1 MTRACLPSTSATL
14 ATLAVLL
21 LLAAAQPACAQVSL
35 GRLFSTPAERQV
47 LDANRGKTQALAPN
61 SQAQQSGGEAQ
72 TQTQGQGPGPGPGPG
87 ERDGLS
93 AKVYTGSDG
102 SGSPQS
108 AGPGGAP
115 PGAAGSP
122 GAAASPGTPAAP
134 AAPESLVMN
143 GVLRTS
149 GGRSTVWLNDVPQ
162 SDTQNKLS
170 KRGPASPALTVT
182 LPSGKKILL
191 KAGQRYD
198 LNEGR
203 VKDINEP

>member
-1 MTRACLPSTSATL
+1 MPAIRATL
-14 ATLAVLL
+14 AAGAALWLL
-21 LLAAAQPACAQVSL
+21 SAMVPASAQVTL

-47 LDANRGKTQALAPN
+47 LDSNRGKAQALAPN
-61 SQAQQSGGEAQ
+61 SQVQQAAGDATG
-72 TQTQGQGPGPGPGPG
+72 TGVGVGPGSGPGPGPG
-87 ERDGLS
+87 ESDGLS
-93 AKVYTGSDG
+93 AKRYSQDG
-102 SGSPQS
+102 SAPAPAAAPGP
-108 AGPGGAP
+108 ADGPGGAAP
-115 PGAAGSP
+115 P
-122 GAAASPGTPAAP
+122 GAAASPAAPAAP
-134 AAPESLVMN
+134 AAPETLVMN

-149 GGRSTVWLNDVPQ
+149 SGRSTVWLNDVPQ

-170 KRGPASPALTVT
+170 RRGPASPALTVT